1 MLAAR
6 CAILDL
12 TLPSRHAHSGYV
24 PLFQCSHHM
33 HPHFVE
39 TLPVLKRSNRRMGE
53 ISSMQL
59 HSTPARSV
67 IQIFRRISS
76 FLSVTS
82 NPYVPYS
89 EMTCSA
95 IFTTHPASSLA
106 RGFGATISLLIS
118 STLLHAVPEINTTR
132 HSEQNPNSRISPHR
146 VLLRPTGGQASQ
158 LPITHKPNCPPVVGP
173 EGRKEDPPDP
183 PPDRWS
189 LSIHKPVITSTI
201 TREGDGYRS

>member
-1 MLAAR
+1 
-6 CAILDL
+6 
-12 TLPSRHAHSGYV
+12 
-24 PLFQCSHHM
+24 
-33 HPHFVE
+33 
-39 TLPVLKRSNRRMGE
+39 MGE
-53 ISSMQL
+53 ISNMRL

-67 IQIFRRISS
+67 LQIFRRISS
-76 FLSVTS
+76 FFSMTG
-82 NPYVPYS
+82 NPHASYR
-89 EMTCSA
+89 EMTCGV
-95 IFTTHPASSLA
+95 IFTTRSASSLA